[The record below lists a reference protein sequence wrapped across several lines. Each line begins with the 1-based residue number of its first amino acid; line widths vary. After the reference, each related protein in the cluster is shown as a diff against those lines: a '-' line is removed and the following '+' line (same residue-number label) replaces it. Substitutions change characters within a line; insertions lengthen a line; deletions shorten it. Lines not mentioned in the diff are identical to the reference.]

1 MKVRRIWAVTSDRDF
16 YSFKRKMRT
25 EQDLSMGQALA
36 GLVHLIASGELSVN
50 LIPHRALLD
59 KLQAEADAYISSE
72 EIMHKRNLEEAFGI
86 DGQG

>member
-16 YSFKRKMRT
+16 YAFKRKMRE

-36 GLVHLIASGELSVN
+36 GLVHLIVRGELTVD
-50 LIPHRALLD
+50 LRPHRALLD
-59 KLQAEADAYISSE
+59 KLQAEADAYVGSE
-72 EIMHKRNLEEAFGI
+72 EMMHKQNLEDALGI